1 MKKLSMKKIRKIK
14 KIRKLKKRKLRKII
28 KKKKLKSI
36 INIDNI
42 KFEDID
48 ISRFNENKFNIK
60 IPSMF
65 NEYQNSNPNSNL
77 EFDKNIDISEED
89 RKNLFDTFEEI
100 SNKLVKDAYKIFN

>member
-1 MKKLSMKKIRKIK
+1 MKKIRKIK

-28 KKKKLKSI
+28 KKKKKLKSI

-42 KFEDID
+42 KFEDMD
-48 ISRFNENKFNIK
+48 ISKFNENKFNIK

-77 EFDKNIDISEED
+77 EFDKNIDINEED
-89 RKNLFDTFEEI
+89 RKNLLDTFEEI
-100 SNKLVKDAYKIFN
+100 NKKLIKDAYKIFN